1 MHWICRESAEGCYVP
16 NAGFFEDVVFED
28 PSWLQASCDSD
39 STDVAGDTSGDQQ
52 SNPKSDEVVES
63 VDVNELQ
70 HDSTSGLM
78 PSNNG
83 EKDAATG
90 VTEGVSDL
98 KLSDTVSG
106 NDPNDQQTLSTADID
121 SLLDKCLLQAL
132 HTTVK
137 DKDLPLPGSTLW
149 WDFLSLPL
157 G

>member
-1 MHWICRESAEGCYVP
+1 MP

-28 PSWLQASCDSD
+28 PSSIQASGDSD
-39 STDVAGDTSGDQQ
+39 STDVAGDTSTDVAGDTSTDQQ
-52 SNPKSDEVVES
+52 NNPKSEEVVES
-63 VDVNELQ
+63 QDVNELQ
-70 HDSTSGLM
+70 PDSTSGLM
-78 PSNNG
+78 PSNDG
-83 EKDAATG
+83 ENDAATG
-90 VTEGVSDL
+90 VTEGVADL
-98 KLSDTVSG
+98 NLQDTVSA